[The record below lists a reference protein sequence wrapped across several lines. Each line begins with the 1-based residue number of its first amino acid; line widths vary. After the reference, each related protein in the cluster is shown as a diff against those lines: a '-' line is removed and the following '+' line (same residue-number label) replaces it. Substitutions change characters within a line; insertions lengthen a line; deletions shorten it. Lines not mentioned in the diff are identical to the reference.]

1 MTRGKREV
9 IMTVSR
15 EDLEKQALQ
24 EICACLYYDL
34 VDNIDAADDDELRAI
49 IEHTNVCDLCDD

>member
-1 MTRGKREV
+1 MEV
-9 IMTVSR
+9 NMTVFR

-34 VDNIDAADDDELRAI
+34 ADNIDAADDDELRAI

>member
-1 MTRGKREV
+1 
-9 IMTVSR
+9 MTVSR

-34 VDNIDAADDDELRAI
+34 ADSIDAADDDELRAI
-49 IEHTNVCDLCDD
+49 IEHTNVCELCDE

>member
-1 MTRGKREV
+1 
-9 IMTVSR
+9 MTVSR

-34 VDNIDAADDDELRAI
+34 ADNIDTADDDELRAI
-49 IEHTNVCDLCDD
+49 IEHTNVCELCDD